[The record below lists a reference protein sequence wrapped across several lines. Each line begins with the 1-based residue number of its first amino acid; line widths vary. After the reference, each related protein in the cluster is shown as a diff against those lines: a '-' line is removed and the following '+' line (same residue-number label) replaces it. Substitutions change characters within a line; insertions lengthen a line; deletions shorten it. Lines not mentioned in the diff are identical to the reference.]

1 MILCGIGFGSLIFN
15 PILQYLANP
24 LNEHPTHGFYSE
36 DVASKIPLA
45 LRTLSIIYIS
55 IGLSGV
61 LLMRSAARLNLNTR
75 VVEGIIKLNS
85 IKEAFYCKELYIT
98 WIMLFS
104 LCSFGFLI
112 ASHYKEYGIVRIH
125 NDSYFALVGSL
136 AGLTNGLSRFLWS
149 NLADHINHHTLI
161 KINILMIF
169 ILSSSLKFI
178 SNS

>member
-1 MILCGIGFGSLIFN
+1 M
-15 PILQYLANP
+15 
-24 LNEHPTHGFYSE
+24 NEHPTDGFYSE
-36 DVASKIPLA
+36 DVANKIPLA

-75 VVEGIIKLNS
+75 VVEGFYKLNS

-98 WIMLFS
+98 WIMVFS
-104 LCSFGFLI
+104 LCSFGFLV

-136 AGLTNGLSRFLWS
+136 AGFANGLSRFLWS
-149 NLADHINHHTLI
+149 NLADHINHYTLI
-161 KINILMIF
+161 KINILMI
-169 ILSSSLKFI
+169 ITLSCTLKFI